1 MDRRFENWS
10 GGRRYRGCAAVVA
23 CFGVALALGI
33 TTLGAS
39 SAPSFAAPVGYPT
52 GAAPRSVAIGDLN
65 GDGRPELATANG
77 RYETDTVSVL
87 ANRGDGT
94 FRAKRDYPTGLGPVS
109 VAIGDLNGDGR
120 PELVSANIIE
130 RSVSVFLNKGDG
142 TFRAK
147 RDYPTGNGPFS
158 VAIGDVN
165 GDGNLDLVTASG
177 NGGGEGTVS
186 VLLNRG
192 DGSFRA
198 NVDYVT
204 GLFSIAIA
212 IGDLNG
218 DGKPELAVA
227 NADADTVSVL
237 RNRGDGTFEAHLDYA
252 TGPNPGSIAIGDLN
266 GDGKP
271 ELATANGAGSVS
283 VLANRGDGTFQA
295 HLDYA
300 AGPSPVSLA
309 IGDLNGDG
317 KPELATAN
325 AGANSVSVL
334 LNRGDGSFQAD
345 RAYATARDPLSVA
358 IGDLNGDGKPDLATA
373 NEYANSVSVL
383 ANTTS
388 LCVVPSVT
396 GKTVP
401 VAKRTVARA
410 NCRLG
415 KIRRAYSKTVQRGR
429 VTAQK
434 PTPYTLLP
442 SGGKVNLVVSRGR
455 KR

>member
-1 MDRRFENWS
+1 MGRRFDRWPS
-10 GGRRYRGCAAVVA
+10 RRGALGCAVLVA
-23 CFGVALALGI
+23 CAGIALTLGI
-33 TTLGAS
+33 ATLSAG

-52 GAAPRSVAIGDLN
+52 GAAPRWVAIGDLN

-94 FRAKRDYPTGLGPVS
+94 FRRKRDYATGLGPVS
-109 VAIGDLNGDGR
+109 VAIGDLNGDGK
-120 PELVSANIIE
+120 PELASANIGE
-130 RSVSVFLNKGDG
+130 RSVSVFLNQGDG

-158 VAIGDVN
+158 LAIGDLD
-165 GDGNLDLVTASG
+165 GDGKLDLATVSG
-177 NGGGEGTVS
+177 NGGGEGIVS
-186 VLLNRG
+186 VLLNKG

-198 NVDYVT
+198 NVDYAT

-218 DGKPELAVA
+218 DGKPELAVT

-237 RNRGDGTFEAHLDYA
+237 PNRGDGTFQAHLDYA
-252 TGPNPGSIAIGDLN
+252 TGLDPGSIAIGDLN

-317 KPELATAN
+317 TPELATAN
-325 AGANSVSVL
+325 AGVNSVSVL
-334 LNRGDGSFQAD
+334 PNRGDGSFEVKRD
-345 RAYATARDPLSVA
+345 YATARRPLSVA
-358 IGDLNGDGKPDLATA
+358 IGDLNGDGQPDLATA
-373 NEYANSVSVL
+373 NEDANSVSVL

-401 VAKRTVARA
+401 AAKRTVSRA
-410 NCRLG
+410 NCGLG
-415 KIRRAYSKTVQRGR
+415 KIRRAYSKTVKRGR

-434 PTPYTLLP
+434 PKPYTLLP
-442 SGGKVNLVVSRGR
+442 SGGKVNVVVSRGR